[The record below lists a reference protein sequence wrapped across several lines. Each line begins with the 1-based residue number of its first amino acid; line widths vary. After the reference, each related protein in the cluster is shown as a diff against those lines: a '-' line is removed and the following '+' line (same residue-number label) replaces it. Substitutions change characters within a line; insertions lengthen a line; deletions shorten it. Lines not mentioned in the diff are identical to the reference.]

1 MPLPFVAALSLVVSI
16 QSAPSATPQLV
27 AREAW
32 TMGTRLGVVV
42 EATSVAEA
50 THAAEDVV
58 REVERFERMLSTWD
72 PRSEMHAV
80 NTAELGRPIE
90 PGRELALL
98 LAEAERYSRISSAAF
113 DSRIG
118 ALVDAWDLRGAGVVP
133 TADALR
139 NAREAAGSSSIS
151 VDERTGTVIRHA
163 SAAWIDTGGFGKGA
177 ALRSVAR
184 GLESA
189 NVGRALIDLGGQ
201 LWAQGNADEPWSV
214 HVAHPTE
221 RQRPVARLEIQGVSV
236 ATSGTSE
243 RFIEI
248 DGVRRGHILDPRTG
262 RPSAAWGSVTVV
274 SSDALEAD
282 ALATAL
288 YVMGPDVGLA
298 WAERHEGV
306 DALFLQE
313 DDGELTASWTRGMEQ
328 WLIDP
333 PAVSASEPRTHEHQ
347 TYTHQTHA
355 HQSGNHR

>member
-1 MPLPFVAALSLVVSI
+1 MLLPFVAALSLAASI
-16 QSAPSATPQLV
+16 QSAPPAAPQVV

-32 TMGTRLGVVV
+32 TMGTRLGVVI

-50 THAAEDVV
+50 THAAEEVV

-80 NTAELGRPIE
+80 NTAELGRPID
-90 PGRELALL
+90 PSPELALL
-98 LAEAERYSRISSAAF
+98 LAEAERYSRISGAAF

-118 ALVDAWDLRGAGVVP
+118 ALVDAWDLRGAGVEP

-139 NAREAAGSSSIS
+139 RAREAAGSRSIS
-151 VDERTGTVIRHA
+151 VDESTGTVIRHA

-184 GLESA
+184 GLESV
-189 NVGRALIDLGGQ
+189 NVSRALIDLGGQ
-201 LWAQGNADEPWSV
+201 LWAQGSADEPWSV

-262 RPSAAWGSVTVV
+262 RPAPAWGSVTVV

-288 YVMGPDVGLA
+288 YVMGPHVGLA
-298 WAERHEGV
+298 WAERQGGV
-306 DALFLQE
+306 DALFLQV
-313 DDGELTASWTRGMEQ
+313 DDGELTASWTRSMEQ
-328 WLIDP
+328 WLIDAP
-333 PAVSASEPRTHEHQ
+333 QTH
-347 TYTHQTHA
+347 THQD
-355 HQSGNHR
+355 GNHR